1 MYKEKTG
8 HRKEDKEGIPA
19 QRKSNGTEEELLKP
33 GKGKSVE
40 TKDANRLGTYWPID
54 GQALMLVMDYIQG
67 MSKKKTIKPSFK
79 FETIARQL
87 NRVTSNTG
95 RGKSSDA
102 SHQKKYSKKQKF

>member
-40 TKDANRLGTYWPID
+40 TKDANRLGTY
-54 GQALMLVMDYIQG
+54 
-67 MSKKKTIKPSFK
+67 
-79 FETIARQL
+79 
-87 NRVTSNTG
+87 
-95 RGKSSDA
+95 
-102 SHQKKYSKKQKF
+102 

>member
-67 MSKKKTIKPSFK
+67 MRFLLQGIFSTQ
-79 FETIARQL
+79 E
-87 NRVTSNTG
+87 SNLHLLHLLHWQVDSLPLHHLG
-95 RGKSSDA
+95 SNNIYNL
-102 SHQKKYSKKQKF
+102 QEI